1 MDNSEATILLAEKRI
16 CFQTEFFRSYL
27 TSININS
34 GTKYDSIIKFLD
46 NTLSPQK
53 SNFLTF
59 EEKFCV
65 IFLPLVGAVEITS
78 TDGTKMLNSG
88 EIAYFL
94 VREKE
99 EIIIQNPYENDFVN
113 YLEIWIKSPSVS
125 FRMPLFRD
133 FNIELNRNKLIEVSF
148 QRIKHKV
155 LIGKFDGRENGFLD
169 EVNDAFVFVINGVF
183 EINNR
188 LLESRDGLLLINS
201 NEIDFEGL
209 GAENIILIIAK

>member
-1 MDNSEATILLAEKRI
+1 MDYSQATILLAEKRI
-16 CFQTEFFRSYL
+16 CFQTAFFRSYL

-34 GTKYDSIIKFLD
+34 ETKYDSIIKFLD

-53 SNFLTF
+53 SNILTF

-65 IFLPLVGAVEITS
+65 IFLPLVGAVEIIS
-78 TDGTKMLNSG
+78 IDEIRMLNSG
-88 EIAYFL
+88 EIAYFF

-113 YLEIWIKSPSVS
+113 YLEIWIKLPSVS

-155 LIGKFDGRENGFLD
+155 LIGKFDGRENGLLD
-169 EVNDAFVFVINGVF
+169 GVNDAFVFVIEGVF
-183 EINNR
+183 EVNNR
-188 LLESRDGLLLINS
+188 LLEGRDGLLLINA

-209 GAENIILIIAK
+209 GAENIIFIISK